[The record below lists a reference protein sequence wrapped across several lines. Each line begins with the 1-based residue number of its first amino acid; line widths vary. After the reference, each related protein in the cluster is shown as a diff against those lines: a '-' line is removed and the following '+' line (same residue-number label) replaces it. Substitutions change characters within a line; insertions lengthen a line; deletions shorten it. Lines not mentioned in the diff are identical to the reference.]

1 MSEENKKPKG
11 LVNIKGK
18 DYLQVNGRL
27 LQFHE
32 LYPNGSISTK
42 IISDTENSVV
52 MITTV
57 VPDIKKPERY
67 FTGIAQETTGST
79 FINKTSHYE
88 NCETSSR
95 GRALAGLGIGIEESL
110 ASAEEVANAVIQQDE
125 QSTIDKLR
133 PSIHQF
139 IKLYV
144 DSLSWIQIAGEL
156 GVVDQEKF
164 QESLLKMFVGKSS
177 GIIQKNVSNFEKQLI
192 AKQKQLNE
200 SEKFIEYKKEVE
212 NQQKKVKEALE
223 SFEE

>member
-11 LVNIKGK
+11 LVNIQGK

-42 IISDTENSVV
+42 IISDTEHSVV

-67 FTGIAQETTGST
+67 FTGIAQETNGST

-95 GRALAGLGIGIEESL
+95 GRALAGLGIGIEEAL
-110 ASAEEVANAVIQQDE
+110 ASSEEVANAMVQQDE
-125 QSTIDKLR
+125 QKTIKAMEEVMIRFNNCFRGANQWLPLAVELKICKSNAFENSLKKIFNSKSVQQAKIIVGKIDKALVG
-133 PSIHQF
+133 
-139 IKLYV
+139 YYN
-144 DSLSWIQIAGEL
+144 EL
-156 GVVDQEKF
+156 LENEQYQRMVEAEKEK
-164 QESLLKMFVGKSS
+164 QALKSS
-177 GIIQKNVSNFEKQLI
+177 
-192 AKQKQLNE
+192 
-200 SEKFIEYKKEVE
+200 KKEG
-212 NQQKKVKEALE
+212 
-223 SFEE
+223 

>member
-42 IISDTENSVV
+42 IISDTEHSVV

-67 FTGIAQETTGST
+67 FTGIAQETNGST

-110 ASAEEVANAVIQQDE
+110 ASSEEVANAMVQQDE
-125 QSTIDKLR
+125 QKTIKAMEEVM
-133 PSIHQF
+133 
-139 IKLYV
+139 IKFNNCFRGANQWLPLAVELKICKSNAFENSLKKIFNAKSVQQAKTMVVKIEQALV
-144 DSLSWIQIAGEL
+144 DYYNEL
-156 GVVDQEKF
+156 LENEQYQRMVEAEKEK
-164 QESLLKMFVGKSS
+164 QALKSS
-177 GIIQKNVSNFEKQLI
+177 
-192 AKQKQLNE
+192 
-200 SEKFIEYKKEVE
+200 KKEG
-212 NQQKKVKEALE
+212 
-223 SFEE
+223 

>member
-42 IISDTENSVV
+42 IISDTEHSVV

-67 FTGIAQETTGST
+67 FTGIAQETNGST

-95 GRALAGLGIGIEESL
+95 GRALAGLGIGIEEAL
-110 ASAEEVANAVIQQDE
+110 ASSEEVANAMVQQDE
-125 QSTIDKLR
+125 QKTIKAMEEVMIRFNNCFRGANQWLPLAVELKICKSNAFENSLKKIFNSKSVQQAKIIVGKIDKALVG
-133 PSIHQF
+133 
-139 IKLYV
+139 YYN
-144 DSLSWIQIAGEL
+144 EL
-156 GVVDQEKF
+156 LENEQYQRMVEAEKEK
-164 QESLLKMFVGKSS
+164 QALKSS
-177 GIIQKNVSNFEKQLI
+177 
-192 AKQKQLNE
+192 
-200 SEKFIEYKKEVE
+200 KKEG
-212 NQQKKVKEALE
+212 
-223 SFEE
+223 

>member
-11 LVNIKGK
+11 LVNIQGK

-42 IISDTENSVV
+42 IISDTEHSVV

-67 FTGIAQETTGST
+67 FTGIAQETNGST

-95 GRALAGLGIGIEESL
+95 GRALAGLGIGIEEAL
-110 ASAEEVANAVIQQDE
+110 ASSEEVANAMVQQDE
-125 QSTIDKLR
+125 QKTIKAMEEVMIRFNNCFRGANQWLPLAVEFKICKSNAFENSLKKIFNSKSVQQAKIIVGKIDKALVG
-133 PSIHQF
+133 
-139 IKLYV
+139 YYN
-144 DSLSWIQIAGEL
+144 EL
-156 GVVDQEKF
+156 LENEQYQRMVEAEKEK
-164 QESLLKMFVGKSS
+164 QALKSS
-177 GIIQKNVSNFEKQLI
+177 
-192 AKQKQLNE
+192 
-200 SEKFIEYKKEVE
+200 KKEG
-212 NQQKKVKEALE
+212 
-223 SFEE
+223 